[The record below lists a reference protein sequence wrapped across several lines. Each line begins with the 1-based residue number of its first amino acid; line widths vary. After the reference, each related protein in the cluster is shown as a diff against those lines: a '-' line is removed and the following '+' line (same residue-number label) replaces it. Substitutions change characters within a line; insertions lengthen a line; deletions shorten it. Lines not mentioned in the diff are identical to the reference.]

1 MNPAEEW
8 AAKVDR
14 AANDPSRIER
24 RRRLLQE
31 QRDDDLAATLEAA
44 KPAGCPI
51 HFLDPETGAPTA
63 WGVIFPAAILN
74 AGYRKETA

>member
-1 MNPAEEW
+1 MNNPDELAE
-8 AAKVDR
+8 
-14 AANDPSRIER
+14 
-24 RRRLLQE
+24 L
-31 QRDDDLAATLEAA
+31 LEAA
-44 KPAGCPI
+44 KPPGCPI